1 LALLQS
7 ATAADPYF
15 TGLGYLPGG
24 DWESGALGI
33 SANGQ
38 VVVGYSISEAAD
50 WDWEAFRWTLQGGMV
65 GLGGLSGAD
74 WISSQASACN
84 EDGSVIVGDALSG
97 RSEPGQTYPAF
108 EAFRWESGHMK
119 GLGDLNGGGMSSY
132 ASGVSAD
139 GTVIVG
145 TGRNAEGSEPVIWE
159 NRGRPKG
166 LGYYPNGG
174 SGGSAFSVTADGEHV
189 VGWLIPAGGI
199 SEAFRWTEDTGPVP
213 LGELP
218 GGFYLSSALAISDDG
233 STTVGTSY
241 ADGGQE
247 AVRWTADNTLISIGD
262 FEGWQKRAA
271 AFDVTADGSTIVGQG
286 TGPDMFIGMGRRA
299 FTWDEVHGMRY
310 LHEVLEQEYGLDLGD
325 WVLTSANAISA
336 DGRTIA
342 GEGLN
347 PAGDLEAWVA
357 HLGSEDDP
365 ADFNGDGVVDWHD
378 LVAFFIAYH
387 NGDMSADFNGDGVLD
402 ADDVFAFLEAFY
414 AAVSHPGLTSSPAT
428 PRPLSNQSNP

>member
-1 LALLQS
+1 MALPQS
-7 ATAADPYF
+7 ATAVDPYF

-65 GLGGLSGAD
+65 GLGGLQGAD

-84 EDGSVIVGDALSG
+84 ADGSVIVGDALSG
-97 RSEPGQTYPAF
+97 RSEPGQIGPAY

-132 ASGVSAD
+132 ASGISAD
-139 GTVIVG
+139 GSVIVG

-159 NRGRPKG
+159 NRGRPQG
-166 LGYYPNGG
+166 LGYFPDGG
-174 SGGSAFSVTADGEHV
+174 AGGSAFSVTADGEHV
-189 VGWLIPAGGI
+189 VGWLMPPFPF
-199 SEAFRWTEDTGPVP
+199 SEAFHWTEDTGPVP

-241 ADGGQE
+241 TFGGQE

-262 FEGWQKRAA
+262 FDGWDKRAA

-286 TGPDMFIGMGRRA
+286 TGPDMFIGDGRRA
-299 FTWDEVHGMRY
+299 FIWDEGNGMRY

-325 WVLTSANAISA
+325 WVLTNANAISA
-336 DGRTIA
+336 DGKTIA

-347 PAGDLEAWVA
+347 PAGNLEAWVA

-378 LVAFFIAYH
+378 LIAFFIAFH

-402 ADDVFAFLEAFY
+402 ADDVFAFLEAYF
-414 AAVSHPGLTSSPAT
+414 AAVSPQWQHPPQPPVSQA
-428 PRPLSNQSNP
+428 